1 MKKIRIPILA
11 VLILLLSNIDASAG
25 ESRTIATALAIIGP
39 VPHSCGLFHMPI
51 IFPVVQGYGQMY
63 NGQYLK
69 GVAFLF
75 GAMASGSLSV
85 SSDSD
90 LIRMLAKGA
99 LWGGYI
105 FSIIDANLA
114 AKEVP
119 QQKLKSGPSRIHS
132 APPQILVGSYSIR
145 F

>member
-11 VLILLLSNIDASAG
+11 VLILLLSNIDSSAG
-25 ESRTIATALAIIGP
+25 ESRTIATVLAIIGP

-90 LIRMLAKGA
+90 LIRMLALG
-99 LWGGYI
+99 
-105 FSIIDANLA
+105 IID
-114 AKEVP
+114 
-119 QQKLKSGPSRIHS
+119 LKKIYRI
-132 APPQILVGSYSIR
+132 
-145 F
+145 